1 MRNLSRGS
9 DRLRRP
15 SRPKQHWDFDP
26 AEKKLT
32 PLPVLRY
39 DSGHRKRRVKFTIR
53 RYNHPIRISERIAT
67 LDVLSNGRLNWGSGK
82 SSSLTEQMAFQNDL
96 STLHDEWLEAL
107 EIIPRMWREDVF
119 SFQGHFFNIP
129 PTQVIPK
136 PVQQPHPP
144 MFAACSK
151 PDTAAYVG
159 QLGLGALNFAIG
171 SDDYLSEKVRE
182 YRLSIAQ
189 AKPNG
194 RVPNNSF

>member
-1 MRNLSRGS
+1 
-9 DRLRRP
+9 
-15 SRPKQHWDFDP
+15 
-26 AEKKLT
+26 
-32 PLPVLRY
+32 
-39 DSGHRKRRVKFTIR
+39 
-53 RYNHPIRISERIAT
+53 
-67 LDVLSNGRLNWGSGK
+67 VLSNGRLNWGSGK

-151 PDTAAYVG
+151 PDRTRRIE
-159 QLGLGALNFAIG
+159 FCH
-171 SDDYLSEKVRE
+171 RF
-182 YRLSIAQ
+182 R
-189 AKPNG
+189 
-194 RVPNNSF
+194 

>member
-1 MRNLSRGS
+1 
-9 DRLRRP
+9 
-15 SRPKQHWDFDP
+15 
-26 AEKKLT
+26 
-32 PLPVLRY
+32 
-39 DSGHRKRRVKFTIR
+39 
-53 RYNHPIRISERIAT
+53 
-67 LDVLSNGRLNWGSGK
+67 
-82 SSSLTEQMAFQNDL
+82 
-96 STLHDEWLEAL
+96 
-107 EIIPRMWREDVF
+107 MWREDVF

-194 RVPNNSF
+194 RVPNNSFSCTPVTLVLNNDRKACRYGFRGARFFADMVTTYYLSGTRPTGPLDIERDFFSDDELEQAMASRNMPGSAVAVIVGDPVYACETVQRFVDIGVDELSLVMQA